1 MNEPKANQPP
11 HAITLYERAKLQ
23 ISGVSEVISFD
34 EQSVSLQTVCGGM
47 TIEGSGLHIT
57 TLNIDRGE
65 VVIDGTVNGIYYF
78 SDHGTKPGFF
88 GRLFG

>member
-1 MNEPKANQPP
+1 MNETKQPQIP
-11 HAITLYERAKLQ
+11 HAVTLTERSRMQ

-34 EQSVSLQTVCGGM
+34 EASVSLSTVRGGM
-47 TIEGSGLHIT
+47 TIEGRDLHIT

-65 VVIDGTVNGIYYF
+65 VVLDGTVDGVFYTG
-78 SDHGTKPGFF
+78 DRAERPGFL

>member
-1 MNEPKANQPP
+1 MNEPKANQPA
-11 HAITLYERAKLQ
+11 HAFSLNERAQMQ

-34 EQSVSLQTVCGGM
+34 EESVALRTSCGGM

-65 VVIDGTVNGIYYF
+65 VVIDGTVNGVYYF
-78 SDHGTKPGFF
+78 GDGSEKHGFF